1 MRNQKRGNGWIN
13 RNFFLSSDFS
23 FCFLRL
29 SLTSLKEAIM
39 VELAKIVISST
50 MIASLRDVKLK
61 RRKQNE
67 KSEERKWMD

>member
-13 RNFFLSSDFS
+13 INLRQKVIRLVTFFCRVTVTAD
-23 FCFLRL
+23 
-29 SLTSLKEAIM
+29 LKCQITIFA
-39 VELAKIVISST
+39 SST